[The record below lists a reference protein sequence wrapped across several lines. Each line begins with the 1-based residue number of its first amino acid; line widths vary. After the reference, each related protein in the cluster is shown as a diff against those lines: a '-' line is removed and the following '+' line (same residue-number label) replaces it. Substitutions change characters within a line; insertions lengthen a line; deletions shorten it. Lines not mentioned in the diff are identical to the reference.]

1 MFEQF
6 TDHKL
11 PIFPV
16 ILVKTGDKLLKK
28 PAIKAWQDSIWF
40 ENDGYKADIAKSMAY
55 GVALTEDWVVVD
67 FDSYKI
73 GAPQSLEKLI
83 DLGLDI
89 NTFTVESAR
98 GGNHF
103 YYRNP
108 SKQSIRKTH
117 TDFPGIDFLS
127 TGCFTVGPGTIT
139 MDGAYQTLCG
149 SLETALEIPQAVL
162 KLLERGEAALSTSSE
177 AVDTVTELSRYKE
190 IVSNELGVEQ
200 GSRGLS
206 AYKLAA
212 KGRDLGLS
220 EQDTF
225 ECMLDWNMRCLPPE
239 GYSELRVSVRN
250 AYAYSRNTAG
260 VAATNL
266 EMFVEQPNANV
277 DSLRTAITN
286 WDVDAKGIAKPTLF
300 NLAQLLLYDGRVKPH
315 ETFVDL
321 FKYNEFE
328 SVIEMTRKP
337 FFRSFR
343 DTSPLVLN
351 NMDILK
357 IRDFIAQSHKLDY
370 SVDNIMA
377 AIKVDAYA
385 KCYHPIRSWL
395 EGLEWDGTPRLIHLF
410 NDYFRFSSPDPAEI
424 KYRGAVGK
432 AMMLA
437 SIWRIFQ
444 PGYKWDH
451 CLVLAGTTNFG
462 KSIFVETIG
471 GQYSGALPKMSL
483 AESELQK
490 MNGLWWI
497 EYPELSAAKKSD
509 INEIKAFITITSD
522 IYRRPYDRLPERHQR
537 ECVMVWT
544 LNPESEG
551 FLKDETGNRRF
562 LIIDV
567 ENMIDIE
574 TIKRE
579 RDQLFAEAMHLFKQG
594 IEPLSYLLDDEVK
607 AMAKAKQDEN
617 LKDYSDP
624 WTDTVRDWL
633 DKKPELLRYR
643 QHRAVTGAIVLSEAL
658 GIHRAQDQDQRTK
671 MRVSRVM
678 RDLGWANVR
687 AGGKNMFYDP
697 SYNYYEDLYD
707 I

>member
-6 TDHKL
+6 TSHKL
-11 PIFPV
+11 PVFPV

-28 PAIKAWQDSIWF
+28 PAIRAWQDSIWF

-83 DLGLDI
+83 ELGLDI

-108 SKQSIRKTH
+108 TKQSIRKTH
-117 TDFPGIDFLS
+117 LDFPGIDFLS

-149 SLETALEIPQAVL
+149 SLDTALDIPQAIL
-162 KLLERGEAALSTSSE
+162 ELLERGEAALSTSSE

-190 IVSNELGVEQ
+190 IVANEQGAEQ

-266 EMFVEQPNANV
+266 EMFSEQPNANV

-328 SVIEMTRKP
+328 AVIEMTRKP

-357 IRDFIAQSHKLDY
+357 IRDFIAQTHKLDY

-395 EGLEWDGTPRLIHLF
+395 ENLEWDGTPRLIHLF
-410 NDYFRFSSPDPAEI
+410 NEYFRFSSPDPAEI

-574 TIKRE
+574 TIARE

-607 AMAKAKQDEN
+607 ATAKAKQDEN
-617 LKDYSDP
+617 LKDFSDP
-624 WTDTVRDWL
+624 WTEVVSNWL
-633 DKKPELLRYR
+633 DTKPKMFRYAR
-643 QHRAVTGAIVLSEAL
+643 HRAVTSLLVLNEAL
-658 GIHRAQDQDQRTK
+658 GMHLSREIDQRAK
-671 MRVSRVM
+671 MRVARVM
-678 RDLGWANVR
+678 RELGWVSAKSN
-687 AGGKNMFYDP
+687 GKNMFYDP

>member
-11 PIFPV
+11 PVFPV

-83 DLGLDI
+83 ELGLDI

-108 SKQSIRKTH
+108 TKQSIRKTH

-162 KLLERGEAALSTSSE
+162 ELLERGEAALSASSE
-177 AVDTVTELSRYKE
+177 PVDTVTELARYKE
-190 IVSNELGVEQ
+190 IVASEQGVEQ

-266 EMFVEQPNANV
+266 EMFSNEEAINV
-277 DSLRTAITN
+277 DSERSIMLG
-286 WDVDAKGIAKPTLF
+286 WDQDAKGIPKPTLN
-300 NLAQLLLYDGRVKPH
+300 NLYNIFQCDKMTGFSDN
-315 ETFVDL
+315 FVGL

-328 SVIEMTRKP
+328 SVVELTRKP

-343 DTSPLVLN
+343 DTSPLILS

-357 IRDFIAQSHKLDY
+357 IRDFIARHYRLDY

-451 CLVLAGTTNFG
+451 CLVLAGATNFG

-537 ECVMVWT
+537 ECIMVWT

-567 ENMIDIE
+567 EDMIDIE

-594 IEPLSYLLDDEVK
+594 IEPLTYLLDDEVK
-607 AMAKAKQDEN
+607 AMAKSKQDEN
-617 LKDYSDP
+617 LKDFSDP
-624 WTDTVRDWL
+624 WMDMVQDWF
-633 DKKPELLRYR
+633 DKKPELLKYK
-643 QHRAVTGAIVLSEAL
+643 QHRAVTGTMILSEAL
-658 GIHRAQDQDQRTK
+658 GIHLAKEIDHRT
-671 MRVSRVM
+671 RLRISRVM
-678 RDLGWANVR
+678 RDLGWLHAKSN
-687 AGGKNMFYDP
+687 GKNMFYDP

>member
-11 PIFPV
+11 PVFPV

-40 ENDGYKADIAKSMAY
+40 ENDAYKVDIAKSMAY

-67 FDSYKI
+67 YDAYKI

-83 DLGLDI
+83 ELGLDI

-108 SKQSIRKTH
+108 TKQSIRKTH

-149 SLETALEIPQAVL
+149 SLETALDIPQAVL

-177 AVDTVTELSRYKE
+177 AVNTVTELARYKE
-190 IVSNELGVEQ
+190 IVANEQGVEQ

-266 EMFVEQPNANV
+266 EMFSNEEAINV
-277 DSLRTAITN
+277 DSERSIMLG
-286 WDVDAKGIAKPTLF
+286 WDQDAKGIPKPTLN
-300 NLAQLLLYDGRVKPH
+300 NLSNIFQCDKMTGFSDN
-315 ETFVDL
+315 FVGL

-328 SVIEMTRKP
+328 SVVELTRKP

-351 NMDILK
+351 NMDLLK
-357 IRDFIAQSHKLDY
+357 TRDFIARHYRLDY

-395 EGLEWDGTPRLIHLF
+395 EGLEWDGTLRLIHLF

-424 KYRGAVGK
+424 KYRAAVGK
-432 AMMLA
+432 AFMLA

-444 PGYKWDH
+444 PGCKWDH

-462 KSIFVETIG
+462 KSIFVETMG
-471 GQYSGALPKMSL
+471 GKYAGALTKMS
-483 AESELQK
+483 AADSELQK
-490 MNGLWWI
+490 MTGLWWI
-497 EYPELSAAKKSD
+497 EYPELSATKKSD
-509 INEIKAFITITSD
+509 VEEIKAFVSIQSD
-522 IYRRPYDRLPERHQR
+522 IYRRPYDRLAERHQR

-544 LNPESEG
+544 LNPGNEG
-551 FLKDETGNRRF
+551 FLKDETSGRRW
-562 LIIDV
+562 LIVEV
-567 ENMIDIE
+567 ENKIDIPRLKE
-574 TIKRE
+574 N

-594 IEPLSYLLDDEVK
+594 IQPLSFLEDVDV
-607 AMAKAKQDEN
+607 AVTAKKKQDAN

-624 WTDTVRDWL
+624 WTETVSNWL
-633 DKKPELLRYR
+633 DTKPKMFQYSKYRALTSLL
-643 QHRAVTGAIVLSEAL
+643 VLNEAL
-658 GIHRAQDQDQRTK
+658 GMHLSREIDQK
-671 MRVSRVM
+671 AKVRVSRVM
-678 RDLGWANVR
+678 RDLGWIHVKS
-687 AGGKNMFYDP
+687 GGKNMFYDP
-697 SYNYYEDLYD
+697 SYNYYEDLYA